1 MPICGSKD
9 VLVGDGIDGSV
20 GVEPL
25 TPVSGANV
33 GMMKGGGV
41 SVGNNLSRY
50 PSVNAIAVL
59 VLLAF
64 CTCASLAGPPEAFQS
79 ANNNTIKSPATPSAC
94 R

>member
-1 MPICGSKD
+1 MPICGSND

-25 TPVSGANV
+25 TSVSGANV
-33 GMMKGGGV
+33 GMVKGGGV
-41 SVGNNLSRY
+41 SEGNNLSRY

-59 VLLAF
+59 VRLAF
-64 CTCASLAGPPEAFQS
+64 CTSASLAGPPEAFQS
-79 ANNNTIKSPATPSAC
+79 ANNKTIKRPVTPSAC